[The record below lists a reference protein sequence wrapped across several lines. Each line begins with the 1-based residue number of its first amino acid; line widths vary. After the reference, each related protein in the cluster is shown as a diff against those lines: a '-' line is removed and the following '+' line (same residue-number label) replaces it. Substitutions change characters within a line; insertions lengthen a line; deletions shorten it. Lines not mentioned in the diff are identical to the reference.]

1 MDQLKEK
8 AAAVYAKIKEIDLSP
23 ENIIPQEAIAT
34 TLDKCYTAAL
44 QGIPKTKSC
53 YELAEE
59 YRRKYSTP
67 ELAVRKFVNWQV
79 AKCTT
84 SGFLTSLGGLLTL
97 PVTIPANL
105 ASVWYVQL
113 RMIATIA
120 ILSGYDPS
128 DDEVQTLAYLCLVG
142 GSIGKAFREA
152 GIKAGEKFAV
162 GAIKKIPTEIINK
175 INRIAAQRLITKFGE
190 KGIIN
195 LGKMVPVVGG
205 VIGGGFDFV
214 GTHAIANKAAKTFLY
229 GQID

>member
-8 AAAVYAKIKEIDLSP
+8 AAAVYAKVKEIDLSP
-23 ENIIPQEAIAT
+23 ENIIPQETIAT

-59 YRRKYSTP
+59 YRRKYNTP
-67 ELAVRKFVNWQV
+67 ELAIRKFVNWQV
-79 AKCTT
+79 AKCTA
-84 SGFLTSLGGLLTL
+84 SGFLTSLGGLITL
-97 PVTIPANL
+97 PVAIPANL
-105 ASVWYVQL
+105 SSVWYVQL

-142 GSIGKAFREA
+142 GSISKTFREA
-152 GIKAGEKFAV
+152 GIKVGKNFAI
-162 GAIKKIPTEIINK
+162 GGIKKIPTEVIKK
-175 INRIAAQRLITKFGE
+175 INHATAQRLITKFGE
-190 KGIIN
+190 KGVIN

-214 GTHAIANKAAKTFLY
+214 GTHAIANKASKTFLY